1 MSKWESGKSGNP
13 SGRPKIDKEVQ
24 ELARK
29 NSKSAIQKLVDLMQN
44 AEDERVQM
52 AAADKILDRAWGK
65 PFQAITGE
73 GGGPIRLTA
82 ELVIGTAPREE

>member
-1 MSKWESGKSGNP
+1 MTFVKGKSGNE
-13 SGRPKIDKEVQ
+13 SGRPKVDKEVQ

-29 NSKSAIQKLVDLMQN
+29 NSKAAIQKLVELMDN

-65 PFQAITGE
+65 PAQAITGE
-73 GGGPIRLTA
+73 GGGPLRLVA
-82 ELVIGTAPREE
+82 ELVIGAGPREE

>member
-1 MSKWESGKSGNP
+1 MTFVKGESGNK
-13 SGRPKIDKEVQ
+13 SGRPKVDKEVQ

-29 NSKSAIQKLVDLMQN
+29 NSKAAIQKLVDLMKT

-65 PFQAITGE
+65 PVQATEISGKD
-73 GGGPIRLTA
+73 GGPLRA
-82 ELVIGTAPREE
+82 VIYIGDKPPG